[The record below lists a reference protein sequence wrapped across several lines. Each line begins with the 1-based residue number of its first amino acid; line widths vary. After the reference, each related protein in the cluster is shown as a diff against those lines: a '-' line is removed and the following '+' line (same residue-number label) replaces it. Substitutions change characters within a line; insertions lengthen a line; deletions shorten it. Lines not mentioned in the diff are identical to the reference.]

1 MNRRVLAALVTLADL
16 HRAEED
22 PTAQLEISTMY
33 GRHGV
38 ALRALE
44 DADDALY
51 QALAKQLCE
60 KGETVDDDPVGAELL
75 RRACS
80 GTLPYQVTGDEAAER
95 YAHLLAP
102 RAAKKGPS
110 S

>member
-22 PTAQLEISTMY
+22 PTAQLEISTLY

-44 DADDALY
+44 DADEELY
-51 QALAKQLCE
+51 QSLAKQLCE
-60 KGETVDDDPVGAELL
+60 KRETIEDDPVGAELL

-80 GTLPYQVTGDEAAER
+80 GTLPYQVTGAEACER

-102 RAAKKGPS
+102 RVAKGQP
-110 S
+110 